1 MKSFYEA
8 IGILN
13 EDKKEKGQ
21 VSILLN
27 TPFEMLEYY
36 NKNHILPDSGVLYRI
51 EQKLGVSRFD
61 IMLKMGIYTQELKEY
76 ISNNSSFLSLNK
88 EINLTNNIPIE
99 LAFETKL
106 GKLYHG
112 DCCDLLSTI
121 ENETFDLIFADPP
134 FNLDKLYP
142 SNINDNLKQSEYI
155 EWCERWLDECIRT
168 LKVGGSLFIWNLPKW
183 STYLSKYLNERLTF
197 RHWIS
202 ADIKYSLPING
213 RLYPSHYSL
222 LYYVK
227 GEKPKTF
234 KPDRLPMEV
243 CSKCFNE
250 IKDYGGYKNKMNP
263 LGISLTDVWYDIP
276 PVRHSKYKARKDANE
291 LSVKLLDRIIEMSSN
306 IGDTIFDPFG
316 GAGTTYIT
324 AEIKQRKWIGV
335 EIGPL
340 EDIINRFQNIQT
352 DRSLI
357 LKYRDK
363 YNHLF
368 PPAIEKKRIEK
379 NLWTCKKEE

>member
-51 EQKLGVSRFD
+51 EQKLGISRFD
-61 IMLKMGIYTQELKEY
+61 IMLKMGIYTQELKEH

-121 ENETFDLIFADPP
+121 GNETFDLIFADPP

-155 EWCERWLDECIRT
+155 EWCEKWLDECIRT
-168 LKVGGSLFIWNLPKW
+168 LRVGGSLFIWNLPKW

-243 CSKCFNE
+243 CGKCFNE

-368 PPAIEKKRIEK
+368 PPAI
-379 NLWTCKKEE
+379 

>member
-8 IGILN
+8 IGILDK
-13 EDKKEKGQ
+13 DKKEKDQ
-21 VSILLN
+21 VSVLLN
-27 TPFEMLEYY
+27 TPSEMLEYY

-51 EQKLGVSRFD
+51 EQKLGISRFD
-61 IMLKMGIYTQELKEY
+61 IMLKMGIYTQELKEH

-88 EINLTNNIPIE
+88 EINLTNSSPIE

-121 ENETFDLIFADPP
+121 GNETFDLIFADPP

-155 EWCERWLDECIRT
+155 EWCEKWLDECIRT
-168 LKVGGSLFIWNLPKW
+168 LKVGGSIFIWNLPKW
-183 STYLSKYLNERLTF
+183 NTYLSQYLNERLTF

-291 LSVKLLDRIIEMSSN
+291 LSVKLLDRIIEMASN

-352 DRSLI
+352 DKSLI
-357 LKYRDK
+357 FKCRDK

-368 PPAIEKKRIEK
+368 PPVIEKKRIEK